1 MSKLQDMS
9 QNYKL
14 LTKGMSFVRSR
25 LETKLFNV
33 INHWRNG
40 ERVRVKLVAIAK
52 DEAAYIPDWIFHHL
66 HFGFDAI
73 DIYVNNTSDN
83 TQEIANKFTVNK
95 QVSFIEGD
103 AFFQQNEL
111 APQIAVYLSAFN
123 RSRRQGYSHVVF
135 LDTDEFWMA
144 KDFLTNIHTVLK
156 VINSDVVAFEWLNKL
171 NDHQP
176 FSPVVESEIVG
187 RRAPQV
193 KVAVN
198 TKLNVTR
205 MNPHN
210 VFSSGTYL
218 LANGCEFI
226 QTCVP
231 YSRINKEELSK
242 PIKEFFILHR
252 MCRSQLEY
260 IAALARGRPIQN
272 SKKKSLF
279 KSNRRG
285 YEHGEGS
292 RHIKLNKEFIAQYY
306 CLREQFM
313 QKFGLKVEILV
324 ARKLVKNRCDL
335 VLRTIREAPIDEFET
350 LKKVLENLDLD
361 ELINARNIFC
371 NRHGVS
377 F

>member
-1 MSKLQDMS
+1 
-9 QNYKL
+9 
-14 LTKGMSFVRSR
+14 
-25 LETKLFNV
+25 
-33 INHWRNG
+33 
-40 ERVRVKLVAIAK
+40 
-52 DEAAYIPDWIFHHL
+52 
-66 HFGFDAI
+66 
-73 DIYVNNTSDN
+73 
-83 TQEIANKFTVNK
+83 
-95 QVSFIEGD
+95 
-103 AFFQQNEL
+103 
-111 APQIAVYLSAFN
+111 
-123 RSRRQGYSHVVF
+123 
-135 LDTDEFWMA
+135 
-144 KDFLTNIHTVLK
+144 
-156 VINSDVVAFEWLNKL
+156 
-171 NDHQP
+171 
-176 FSPVVESEIVG
+176 
-187 RRAPQV
+187 
-193 KVAVN
+193 
-198 TKLNVTR
+198 
-205 MNPHN
+205 
-210 VFSSGTYL
+210 
-218 LANGCEFI
+218 
-226 QTCVP
+226 
-231 YSRINKEELSK
+231 
-242 PIKEFFILHR
+242 

-292 RHIKLNKEFIAQYY
+292 THIKLNKEFIAQYY